1 MEKEKQG
8 SLRGQD
14 LNMDIEELKKTA
26 PEMRVQE
33 QDIININKIRIK
45 HGLIPIPSG
54 KVDLISTKQLRGN
67 FNPYTGEKYN
77 SICTN
82 CWIKH
87 KPHDCGYEE
96 CPGYRLIVEDV
107 KKTIHQE

>member
-1 MEKEKQG
+1 MEKQE
-8 SLRGQD
+8 SLRGQA
-14 LNMDIEELKKTA
+14 LNMEIEELKKTA
-26 PEMRVQE
+26 PERLFQE
-33 QDIININKIRIK
+33 QDIININKMRIK
-45 HGLIPIPSG
+45 HGLKPIPSG
-54 KVDLISTKQLRGN
+54 EIGLISTKQLKGN

-96 CPGYRLIVEDV
+96 CPGYKLIVEDV
-107 KKTIHQE
+107 KKTIPQE